1 VVLADDHQVVRRGVR
16 LLLERE
22 REVEVVAE
30 AGDLFTAVRHVNGHL
45 PHVLLLDLQMPDG
58 SSLGLIRRLR
68 AQSPDTEIILLTMED
83 SAAFAREAFAVGAAG
98 YVLKENADEELPLAV
113 RAASRGERY
122 ISPRVAA
129 RVDASQ
135 RAVDGDGLSPRETDV
150 LSLIAL
156 GLTSDEISEK
166 LCLSRRTIESHRQRI
181 QRKLGLGR
189 RSELVRYAL
198 GHNLIGNWPAPPA

>member
-1 VVLADDHQVVRRGVR
+1 MVLADDHQIVRRGVR
-16 LLLERE
+16 LLLQRE
-22 REVEVVAE
+22 RDVEVVAE
-30 AGDLFTAVRHVNGHL
+30 AGDLFTAVRHVNGYL
-45 PHVLLLDLQMPDG
+45 PHVLVLDLQMPDG

-83 SAAFAREAFAVGAAG
+83 SAAFAREAVAVGAAG
-98 YVLKENADEELPLAV
+98 YVLKENADDELPLAV
-113 RAASRGERY
+113 RAVSRGERY
-122 ISPRVAA
+122 VSPRVAA
-129 RVDASQ
+129 RVDALK

-156 GLTSDEISEK
+156 GFTSDEISDK
-166 LCLSRRTIESHRQRI
+166 LYLSRRTVESHRQRI

-198 GHNLIGNWPAPPA
+198 GHNLIGN